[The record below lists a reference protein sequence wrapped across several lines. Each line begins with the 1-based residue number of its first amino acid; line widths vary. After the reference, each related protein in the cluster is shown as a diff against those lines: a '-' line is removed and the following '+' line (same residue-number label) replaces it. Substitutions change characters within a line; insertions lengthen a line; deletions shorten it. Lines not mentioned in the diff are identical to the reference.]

1 MSRART
7 LLTLAAVSAA
17 AILVPS
23 LAHAQRPAAAP
34 PPGGLGAQIV
44 ELAGALQPA
53 DETCAAQCY
62 TLERLQLTGDLRK
75 GSLDFILEGS
85 LLTKDHNV
93 DVLLF
98 GTPAKVRIEN
108 ATENGQPA
116 TLGFAGDRYFLHP
129 TSTHF
134 VLRGTVVLAEDRVLE
149 LPTPLN
155 RFDAKLEGGRV
166 TEGNHLSGL
175 EAGIVHFDAEDQKP
189 AEAPTIFSLSRAL
202 RVKKNV
208 EFEYRLVVQ
217 GSSDLGMLHLPLRYG
232 ERVLDVTGVNGWKTE
247 GEELL
252 LPATGKNADVTITGV
267 LANVGSFSPDPR
279 SPFEWWLLESDADHR
294 ILATGDAKQHD
305 SSESPIAR
313 KEGSSRLFMV
323 SRGQKLDVT
332 VQTLATMDVLSAVV
346 RSHDRNVVLT
356 AGGELVAEDSYA
368 YENTGIDY
376 LRLTPDGK
384 PIYLSIDGS
393 AERLV
398 HKEDEAELMIP
409 LRTGSHQIVTESI
422 DEYAVGLFGGRRSF
436 TGPKVPLATGREFL
450 TIGLPAS
457 VHPIVVT
464 GGDSTEWP
472 LGRNDAFAIGL
483 AGALSLLLLRGSKK
497 RALGVAA
504 LSGLWFFSHPLFAAT
519 MATAAVGGAYLVV
532 KRMTPRARKWTL
544 AVTLLS
550 GVVVGL
556 PVLSM
561 MNAAKNT
568 ATSTGAYGN
577 AQSDAPASPVLAP
590 ADGLLD
596 NDGRNDRGPMGGMG
610 GNQARLGNFMAQT
623 AAVGMIDG
631 VRPVSLGLP
640 TSVRQVSVSREL
652 VTAGRPFAPTLYY
665 VTDTGLALLGL
676 LWLTCAAG
684 LAWSERER
692 LAAMREKMRVWLQPK
707 PEAAPV
713 PAPEAPVAAE

>member
-7 LLTLAAVSAA
+7 LLTLASVAA
-17 AILVPS
+17 LAILVPS
-23 LAHAQRPAAAP
+23 VAHAQKQASTPV
-34 PPGGLGAQIV
+34 PGGLGAQIV
-44 ELAGALQPA
+44 ELAGALQPQ

-62 TLERLQLTGDLRK
+62 TLERLQLSGDLRK

-93 DVLLF
+93 SVLLF
-98 GTPAKVRIEN
+98 GTPTKVRIEN

-116 TLGFAGDRYFLHP
+116 TLGFTGDRYFLHP

-175 EAGIVHFDAEDQKP
+175 ESGVVHFDAEDQKP

-217 GSSDLGMLHLPLRYG
+217 GSSDLGMVHLPLRYG
-232 ERVLDVTGVNGWKTE
+232 ERVLDVNGANGWKTE

-252 LPATGKNADVTITGV
+252 LPATGKSADITITGV
-267 LANVGSFSPDPR
+267 LANVGSFAPDPR

-332 VQTLATMDVLSAVV
+332 VQALATMDVLSAVV
-346 RSHDRNVVLT
+346 RSHDRTVVLT
-356 AGGELVAEDSYA
+356 AGGELVAQDTYA

-384 PIYLSIDGS
+384 PIFLSIDGS

-398 HKEDEAELMIP
+398 HKEDETELMIP
-409 LRTGSHQIVTESI
+409 LHTGSHQIVTESRQQQQLR
-422 DEYAVGLFGGRRSF
+422 VG
-436 TGPKVPLATGREFL
+436 
-450 TIGLPAS
+450 
-457 VHPIVVT
+457 
-464 GGDSTEWP
+464 
-472 LGRNDAFAIGL
+472 
-483 AGALSLLLLRGSKK
+483 
-497 RALGVAA
+497 
-504 LSGLWFFSHPLFAAT
+504 
-519 MATAAVGGAYLVV
+519 AVGGG
-532 KRMTPRARKWTL
+532 KQPR
-544 AVTLLS
+544 
-550 GVVVGL
+550 
-556 PVLSM
+556 P
-561 MNAAKNT
+561 
-568 ATSTGAYGN
+568 
-577 AQSDAPASPVLAP
+577 
-590 ADGLLD
+590 
-596 NDGRNDRGPMGGMG
+596 
-610 GNQARLGNFMAQT
+610 
-623 AAVGMIDG
+623 
-631 VRPVSLGLP
+631 
-640 TSVRQVSVSREL
+640 
-652 VTAGRPFAPTLYY
+652 
-665 VTDTGLALLGL
+665 
-676 LWLTCAAG
+676 
-684 LAWSERER
+684 
-692 LAAMREKMRVWLQPK
+692 
-707 PEAAPV
+707 
-713 PAPEAPVAAE
+713 

>member
-1 MSRART
+1 MSRSRT
-7 LLTLAAVSAA
+7 LLTVASVALA
-17 AILVPS
+17 AILAPT
-23 LAHAQRPAAAP
+23 LAHAQRPAAP
-34 PPGGLGAQIV
+34 PPAAGGLGAQIV
-44 ELAGALQPA
+44 ELAGALQPQ
-53 DETCAAQCY
+53 DETCTAQCY
-62 TLERLQLTGDLRK
+62 TLDRLQLSGDLRK
-75 GSLDFILEGS
+75 GSLDFVLEGS

-93 DVLLF
+93 NVLLF
-98 GTPAKVRIEN
+98 GTPANVRIEN

-134 VLRGTVVLAEDRVLE
+134 VLRGTVVLSEDRVLQ

-166 TEGNHLSGL
+166 TEGNHLQGL
-175 EAGIVHFDAEDQKP
+175 ESGIVHFDAEGQKP

-217 GSSDLGMLHLPLRYG
+217 GSTDLGMVHLPLRYG
-232 ERVLDVTGVNGWKTE
+232 ERVLDVTGVNGWKVE

-252 LPATGKNADVTITGV
+252 LPATGKTADVTITGV
-267 LANVGSFSPDPR
+267 VSNVGSFTPDPR
-279 SPFEWWLLESDADHR
+279 SPFEWWLLESDGDHR

-332 VQTLATMDVLSAVV
+332 VQALATMDVLSAVV

-356 AGGELVAEDSYA
+356 AGGELVAQDTYA

-376 LRLTPDGK
+376 LRMTPDGK

-398 HKEDEAELMIP
+398 HKDDETELMIP

-422 DEYAVGLFGGRRSF
+422 DEYAVGLFGGRRAF
-436 TGPKVPLATGREFL
+436 AGPKVPLATGREGL

-464 GGDSTEWP
+464 GGDQTEWP

-483 AGALSLLLLRGSKK
+483 AGALSLLLLRGGRK

-504 LSGLWFFSHPLFAAT
+504 LSGLWFFSHPLFVAT
-519 MATAAVGGAYLVV
+519 MATAAAGGAYLVV

-544 AVTLLS
+544 GVSLVG

-556 PVLSM
+556 PMLSM
-561 MNAAKNT
+561 MSASHKADT
-568 ATSTGAYGN
+568 ATGSYGM
-577 AQSDAPASPVLAP
+577 AETATLAP
-590 ADGLLD
+590 AAGEAIDGEKDERQAKAGLF
-596 NDGRNDRGPMGGMG
+596 
-610 GNQARLGNFMAQT
+610 GNEQHARLGNFMAQ
-623 AAVGMIDG
+623 AAPAGMVDG

-640 TSVRQVSVSREL
+640 TSARTISVSRQL

-665 VTDTGLALLGL
+665 VTDTGLALL
-676 LWLTCAAG
+676 AHV
-684 LAWSERER
+684 RR
-692 LAAMREKMRVWLQPK
+692 RVGVVR
-707 PEAAPV
+707 A
-713 PAPEAPVAAE
+713 

>member
-1 MSRART
+1 MSRARNLLTVASIAATT
-7 LLTLAAVSAA
+7 LLAPT
-17 AILVPS
+17 
-23 LAHAQRPAAAP
+23 LAHAQKQAP
-34 PPGGLGAQIV
+34 PPTAGTLGAQIV
-44 ELAGALQPA
+44 ELAGALQPQ
-53 DETCAAQCY
+53 DETCTAQCY
-62 TLERLQLTGDLRK
+62 TLEHLQLSGDLRK
-75 GSLDFILEGS
+75 GALDFVLEGS
-85 LLTKDHNV
+85 LLTKDRNV
-93 DVLLF
+93 SVLLF

-129 TSTHF
+129 STPHF
-134 VLRGTVVLAEDRVLE
+134 VLRGTIVLSEDRVLE

-166 TEGNHLSGL
+166 TEGNRLSGL
-175 EAGIVHFDAEDQKP
+175 ESGIVHFDAEDQKP

-208 EFEYRLVVQ
+208 EFEYRLLVQ
-217 GSSDLGMLHLPLRYG
+217 GSSDLGMVHLPLRYG
-232 ERVLDVTGVNGWKTE
+232 ERVLDVTGSNGWKVE

-252 LPATGKNADVTITGV
+252 LPTTGKGADVTITGV
-267 LANVGSFSPDPR
+267 LANVGSFTPDPR

-323 SRGQKLDVT
+323 TRGQKLDIT
-332 VQTLATMDVLSAVV
+332 VQALATMDVLSAVV
-346 RSHDRNVVLT
+346 RSHERTVVLT
-356 AGGELVAEDSYA
+356 AGGELVAQDTYA

-398 HKEDEAELMIP
+398 HKEDETELMIP

-436 TGPKVPLATGREFL
+436 AGPKVPLATGREWL
-450 TIGLPAS
+450 TIGLPS
-457 VHPIVVT
+457 GVHPVVVT
-464 GGDSTEWP
+464 GGDQTQWP
-472 LGRNDAFAIGL
+472 LGRNDAFAVGL
-483 AGALSLLLLRGSKK
+483 AAALSLLLLRGGRR

-504 LSGLWFFSHPLFAAT
+504 LSGLWFFSHPLFVAT
-519 MATAAVGGAYLVV
+519 MATAAVGGTYLVV
-532 KRMTPRARKWTL
+532 RRMTPKARKWTL
-544 AVTLLS
+544 GVSLV
-550 GVVVGL
+550 GVVVVGL
-556 PVLSM
+556 PLLSM
-561 MNAAKNT
+561 MSASRSMT
-568 ATSTGAYGN
+568 ANGSYAQTDMPGAVT
-577 AQSDAPASPVLAP
+577 AAPAAAEAL
-590 ADGLLD
+590 DGDDKQAAHAGL
-596 NDGRNDRGPMGGMG
+596 MGGAQ
-610 GNQARLGNFMAQT
+610 QARLGNFMAQNAT
-623 AAVGMIDG
+623 VGMIDG

-640 TSVRQVSVSREL
+640 TSASQISISREL

-692 LAAMREKMRVWLQPK
+692 LATMRDKMRVWLQPK
-707 PEAAPV
+707 PEAAPA
-713 PAPEAPVAAE
+713 PAPEAPAAAE